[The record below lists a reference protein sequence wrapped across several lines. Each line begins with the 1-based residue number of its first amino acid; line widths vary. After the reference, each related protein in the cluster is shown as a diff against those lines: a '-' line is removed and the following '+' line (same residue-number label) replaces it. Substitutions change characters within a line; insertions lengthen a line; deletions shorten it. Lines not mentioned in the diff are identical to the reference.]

1 MDIRLELIKLAH
13 SSHLSPD
20 EVIARAAQYEMFVL
34 GNKPKP
40 EVYEKLVL
48 SNKAEPEVVKQ
59 RRTRGRRPADGQERL
74 TA

>member
-20 EVIARAAQYEMFVL
+20 EVIARAAQYERFVL
-34 GNKPKP
+34 G
-40 EVYEKLVL
+40 
-48 SNKAEPEVVKQ
+48 NKAEPEVVEQ
-59 RRTRGRRPADGQERL
+59 RRTRGRRPADRQERL